1 MKNLN
6 TKSLEDLDNIVA
18 ALDEVVSAATTMTA
32 QGGYGYLLLV
42 RAREK
47 FKKLAIEIISK

>member
-1 MKNLN
+1 MKNL
-6 TKSLEDLDNIVA
+6 TVKRQTDIDSLLA

-32 QGGYGYLLLV
+32 QGGYGYLLLI

-47 FKKLAIEIISK
+47 FKQTVIDIIGK